1 MQLREK
7 RKIQKLNAKMKDKKI
22 EVTKLRKLK
31 IAGIKYDSKIIRI
44 KIIRIIRIIRN
55 KKKLRGY
62 N

>member
-1 MQLREK
+1 ME
-7 RKIQKLNAKMKDKKI
+7 DEKI

-31 IAGIKYDSKIIRI
+31 IAGIKYDSKIITEI
-44 KIIRIIRIIRN
+44 KK